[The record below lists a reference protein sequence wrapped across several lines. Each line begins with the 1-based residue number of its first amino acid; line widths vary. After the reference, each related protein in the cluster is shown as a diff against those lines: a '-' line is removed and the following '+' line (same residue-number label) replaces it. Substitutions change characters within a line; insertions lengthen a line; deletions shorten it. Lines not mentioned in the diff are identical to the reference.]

1 MSQVTEKTVTV
12 KVKNHPRDMFYTG
25 RQTREHL
32 NGIMQYMSTKK
43 TFPDYEA
50 VKQFLGSVH
59 VDDFVGVEHTTYKIE
74 SVDHATLTVEAITQ
88 NNERHHLG
96 TEDISFALGI
106 GYCEILYRDGKPY
119 GIETEKQVKIK
130 IVDHSKQ
137 SDESK

>member
-50 VKQFLGSVH
+50 VKQFLGNVH
-59 VDDFVGVEHTTYKIE
+59 VDDFVGVEHDQYKVEEVSEHSFIGMNIHTKQSQTVSIE
-74 SVDHATLTVEAITQ
+74 DLTLG
-88 NNERHHLG
+88 LG
-96 TEDISFALGI
+96 S

-119 GIETEKQVKIK
+119 GIETEKQVKVK
-130 IVDHSKQ
+130 IVNHSKQ

>member
-12 KVKNHPRDMFYTG
+12 KVKNHPRDMFYSG

-32 NGIMQYMSTKK
+32 NGIMQYMAAKK

-50 VKQFLGSVH
+50 VKQFLGNVNLE
-59 VDDFVGVEHTTYKIE
+59 DYVGVEHNQYRVEELSDHSFIGMNIHTKQSQTV
-74 SVDHATLTVEAITQ
+74 SVEDLTMG
-88 NNERHHLG
+88 LG
-96 TEDISFALGI
+96 S

-119 GIETEKQVKIK
+119 GIETEKQVKVK

-137 SDESK
+137 STDSK